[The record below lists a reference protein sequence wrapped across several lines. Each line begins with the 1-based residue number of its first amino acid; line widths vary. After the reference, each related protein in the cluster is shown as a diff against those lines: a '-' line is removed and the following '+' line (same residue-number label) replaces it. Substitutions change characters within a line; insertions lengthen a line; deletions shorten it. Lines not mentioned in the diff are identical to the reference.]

1 MKNFKVN
8 FNKTLDKK
16 ELKKILSWFI
26 SNFGSLRTQKLIDK
40 LKKIGFDTSTKTGI
54 SLGIEDLKIPPLKK
68 NILINTEKENKKF
81 LLKSEKGEIN
91 KLKRTE
97 KINQN
102 WNIANEILK
111 NEVLNHF
118 RQTDLISP
126 LYMMTL
132 SGARGNISQIK
143 QLVGM
148 RGLMSDSQGE
158 IINLVIKNNFRE
170 GLNSIEYFISCY
182 GARKGLVDTAL
193 KTANSGY
200 LTRRLI
206 YSSQN
211 QIIKKQTCNT
221 KENKLIVNYKKNKKD
236 YQNII
241 EKLIGRVISKNILEE
256 GTNKILVSYGQDI
269 CNVRLELFNQKFL
282 KMFY

>member
-1 MKNFKVN
+1 MKNIKLN
-8 FNKTLDKK
+8 YNKTLDKK
-16 ELKKILSWFI
+16 ELKNLLKWFI
-26 SNFGSLRTQKLIDK
+26 SNFGSLRSQKLIDK
-40 LKKIGFDTSTKTGI
+40 LKELGFKVATETGI
-54 SLGIEDLKIPPLKK
+54 SLGIEDLKIPPIKK
-68 NILINTEKENKKF
+68 NILENTEKEIKASLIK
-81 LLKSEKGEIN
+81 LEKGKIN
-91 KLKRTE
+91 ILKRTE
-97 KINQN
+97 KINQA
-102 WNIANEILK
+102 WNVANEILK
-111 NEVLNHF
+111 NEVINHF

-143 QLVGM
+143 QLIGM

-158 IINLVIKNNFRE
+158 IISLAIKNNFRE

-211 QIIKKQTCNT
+211 QIIKKYTCNT
-221 KENKLIVNYKKNKKD
+221 KQNKMVINLKKNKKD
-236 YQNII
+236 YKNTM
-241 EKLIGRVISKNILEE
+241 ENLIGRVIAKDIVEE
-256 GTNKILVSYGQDI
+256 KTKKILISYGQDI
-269 CNVRLELFNQKFL
+269 CNVRLLQ
-282 KMFY
+282 